1 MIGVD
6 MSKVT
11 YHDIMNAP
19 TNELKKK
26 YKLNDRQL
34 ETQVRNHL
42 YGATREERTREY
54 QRIYSKR

>member
-1 MIGVD
+1 

-34 ETQVRNHL
+34 EIQVRNHL